1 MVGVSDYDVHNTS
14 LEMSRWP
21 ARAEA
26 RGNPGVKW
34 TPRKYVALDLTLVGT
49 ERQQKIFLFAISV
62 LRGAYCVLLALEDF
76 QTRERERVRCRIL
89 PKATYTPFSAH
100 LNCADGSE
108 EFARSACWE
117 ESTNGLEGGRLYSR
131 AVP

>member
-1 MVGVSDYDVHNTS
+1 MDPTKVCSVGPDT
-14 LEMSRWP
+14 RWHRTP
-21 ARAEA
+21 AENIPVCYLSA
-26 RGNPGVKW
+26 PGC
-34 TPRKYVALDLTLVGT
+34 
-49 ERQQKIFLFAISV
+49 V
-62 LRGAYCVLLALEDF
+62 LRPPRLGRLSDA
-76 QTRERERVRCRIL
+76 RERERVRCRIL